1 MLQGNCTSGFVVLQ
15 KKKKKGLEELWVKN
29 ILEPKNLSYIFT

>member
-15 KKKKKGLEELWVKN
+15 KQQKKKELEELWVKN
-29 ILEPKNLSYIFT
+29 ILEPKT